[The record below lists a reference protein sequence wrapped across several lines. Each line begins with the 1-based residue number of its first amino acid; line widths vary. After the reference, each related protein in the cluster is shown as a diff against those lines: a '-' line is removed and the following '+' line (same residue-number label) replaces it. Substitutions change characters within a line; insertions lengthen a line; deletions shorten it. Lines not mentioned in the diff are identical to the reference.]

1 MNLRE
6 RILRQKDGK
15 VIFIDFFDDYQDGHV
30 RNILMELT
38 REGVLVRL
46 SKGVYYKPVRTRLGI
61 LYPEVEDVI
70 AAIAK
75 RDHAKILPTGNT
87 AMYQLGLTTQIP
99 MNYEFLTNGAARKL
113 TIDNRTITL
122 KHGVANNFAF
132 KGKLMPVVHQTM
144 RAIGAANIDETML
157 GQIRSLLQA
166 NPEPR
171 TIKHDM
177 QLLPAWERKIVGKLI
192 VKSEQCIIRA
202 C

>member
-132 KGKLMPVVHQTM
+132 KGKLMPVVHQAM

-166 NPEPR
+166 NPEPK

-177 QLLPAWERKIVGKLI
+177 QLLPAWERKIVQSLI
-192 VKSEQCIIRA
+192 
-202 C
+202 

>member
-1 MNLRE
+1 
-6 RILRQKDGK
+6 
-15 VIFIDFFDDYQDGHV
+15 
-30 RNILMELT
+30 MELEK
-38 REGVLVRL
+38 EGVLLRL
-46 SKGVYYKPVRTRLGI
+46 SPGVYYLPIKTRLGI

-132 KGKLMPVVHQTM
+132 KGKLMPVVHQAM

-166 NPEPR
+166 NPEPK
-171 TIKHDM
+171 TMKHDM
-177 QLLPAWERKIVGKLI
+177 QLLPAWERKIVQSMI
-192 VKSEQCIIRA
+192 
-202 C
+202 

>member
-15 VIFIDFFDDYQDGHV
+15 VIFIDFFDNYQEGHV

-38 REGVLVRL
+38 REDVLVRL

-61 LYPEVEDVI
+61 LYPEVEEVI
-70 AAIAK
+70 SAVAK
-75 RDHAKILPTGNT
+75 RDHALILPTGNT

-113 TIDNRTITL
+113 KIDNRTITL

-132 KGKLMPVVHQTM
+132 KGKLMPVVHQAM

-157 GQIRSLLQA
+157 GQILNLLQA

-171 TIKHDM
+171 TIKHDI
-177 QLLPAWERKIVGKLI
+177 QLLPAWERKII
-192 VKSEQCIIRA
+192 QAMI
-202 C
+202 

>member
-132 KGKLMPVVHQTM
+132 KGKLMPVVHQAM

-171 TIKHDM
+171 TMKHDM
-177 QLLPAWERKIVGKLI
+177 QLLPAWERKIVQSLI
-192 VKSEQCIIRA
+192 
-202 C
+202 

>member
-132 KGKLMPVVHQTM
+132 KGKLMPVVHQAM
-144 RAIGAANIDETML
+144 RAIGTANIDETML

-171 TIKHDM
+171 TMKHDM

-192 VKSEQCIIRA
+192 VKSE
-202 C
+202 

>member
-132 KGKLMPVVHQTM
+132 KGKLMPVVHQAM

-171 TIKHDM
+171 TIKHDT
-177 QLLPAWERKIVGKLI
+177 QLLPAWERKIVQSMI
-192 VKSEQCIIRA
+192 
-202 C
+202 

>member
-132 KGKLMPVVHQTM
+132 KGKLMPVVHQAM

-166 NPEPR
+166 NPEPK

-177 QLLPAWERKIVGKLI
+177 QLLPAWERKIVQSMI
-192 VKSEQCIIRA
+192 
-202 C
+202 

>member
-132 KGKLMPVVHQTM
+132 KGKLMPVVHQAM

-192 VKSEQCIIRA
+192 VKS
-202 C
+202 

>member
-132 KGKLMPVVHQTM
+132 KGKLMPVVHQAM

-192 VKSEQCIIRA
+192 VKSE
-202 C
+202 

>member
-6 RILRQKDGK
+6 RIIRQKDGK
-15 VIFIDFFDDYQDGHV
+15 VIFVDFFDDYQDGHV

-132 KGKLMPVVHQTM
+132 KGKLMPVVHQAM

-166 NPEPR
+166 NPEPK

-192 VKSEQCIIRA
+192 VKSE
-202 C
+202 

>member
-38 REGVLVRL
+38 RVGVLVRL

-113 TIDNRTITL
+113 TIDNRTSTL

-132 KGKLMPVVHQTM
+132 KGKLMPVVHQAM

-177 QLLPAWERKIVGKLI
+177 QLLPAWERKII
-192 VKSEQCIIRA
+192 QSMI
-202 C
+202 

>member
-15 VIFIDFFDDYQDGHV
+15 VIFIDFFENYQEGHV

-38 REGVLVRL
+38 REGILVRL

-70 AAIAK
+70 GAIAK
-75 RDHAKILPTGNT
+75 RDHAMILPTGNT
-87 AMYQLGLTTQIP
+87 AMYQLGLTMQIP

-113 TIDNRTITL
+113 KIDNRTITL

-132 KGKLMPVVHQTM
+132 KGKLMPVVHQAM
-144 RAIGAANIDETML
+144 RAIGAANMDETML

-171 TIKHDM
+171 TIKHDI
-177 QLLPAWERKIVGKLI
+177 QLLPAWERKII
-192 VKSEQCIIRA
+192 QAMI
-202 C
+202 

>member
-15 VIFIDFFDDYQDGHV
+15 VIFVDFFDDYQDGHV

-113 TIDNRTITL
+113 SIDNRTITL

-132 KGKLMPVVHQTM
+132 KGKLMPVVHQAM

-157 GQIRSLLQA
+157 GQIRSQLQA

-171 TIKHDM
+171 TRKHDM
-177 QLLPAWERKIVGKLI
+177 QLLPAWERKIVQSMI
-192 VKSEQCIIRA
+192 
-202 C
+202 

>member
-132 KGKLMPVVHQTM
+132 KGKLMPVVHQAM
-144 RAIGAANIDETML
+144 RAIGAANIDETRL

-192 VKSEQCIIRA
+192 VKSE
-202 C
+202 

>member
-132 KGKLMPVVHQTM
+132 KGKLMPVVHQAM

-171 TIKHDM
+171 TMKHDT
-177 QLLPAWERKIVGKLI
+177 QLLPAWERKIVQSLI
-192 VKSEQCIIRA
+192 
-202 C
+202 

>member
-132 KGKLMPVVHQTM
+132 KGKLMPVVHQAM

-171 TIKHDM
+171 TIKHDT
-177 QLLPAWERKIVGKLI
+177 QLLPAWERKIVQSLI
-192 VKSEQCIIRA
+192 
-202 C
+202 

>member
-132 KGKLMPVVHQTM
+132 KGKLMPVVHQAM

-171 TIKHDM
+171 TMKHDM
-177 QLLPAWERKIVGKLI
+177 QLLPAWERKIVQSMI
-192 VKSEQCIIRA
+192 
-202 C
+202 

>member
-1 MNLRE
+1 MKMNLRE

-15 VIFIDFFDDYQDGHV
+15 VIFIDFFDNYQEGHV

-38 REGVLVRL
+38 REDVLVRL

-61 LYPEVEDVI
+61 LYPEVEEVI
-70 AAIAK
+70 SAVAK
-75 RDHAKILPTGNT
+75 RDHALILPTGNT

-113 TIDNRTITL
+113 KIDNRTITL

-132 KGKLMPVVHQTM
+132 KGKLMPVVHQAM

-157 GQIRSLLQA
+157 GQILNLLQA

-171 TIKHDM
+171 TIKHDI
-177 QLLPAWERKIVGKLI
+177 QLLPAWERKII
-192 VKSEQCIIRA
+192 QAMI
-202 C
+202 

>member
-132 KGKLMPVVHQTM
+132 KGKLMPVVHQAM

-166 NPEPR
+166 NPEPK

-177 QLLPAWERKIVGKLI
+177 QLIPAWERKIVQSMI
-192 VKSEQCIIRA
+192 
-202 C
+202 

>member
-132 KGKLMPVVHQTM
+132 KGKLMPVVHQAM

-177 QLLPAWERKIVGKLI
+177 QLLPAWERKIVQSMI
-192 VKSEQCIIRA
+192 
-202 C
+202 

>member
-99 MNYEFLTNGAARKL
+99 MNYEFLTNGAAREL

-132 KGKLMPVVHQTM
+132 KGKLMPVVHQAM

-177 QLLPAWERKIVGKLI
+177 QLLTAWERKIVEKLI
-192 VKSEQCIIRA
+192 ENS
-202 C
+202 

>member
-132 KGKLMPVVHQTM
+132 KGKLMPVVHQAM

-171 TIKHDM
+171 TMKHDM

-192 VKSEQCIIRA
+192 VKSE
-202 C
+202 

>member
-38 REGVLVRL
+38 REGELVRL

-132 KGKLMPVVHQTM
+132 KGKLMPVVHQAM

-192 VKSEQCIIRA
+192 VKSE
-202 C
+202 

>member
-132 KGKLMPVVHQTM
+132 KGKLMPVVHQAM

-166 NPEPR
+166 NPEPK

-177 QLLPAWERKIVGKLI
+177 QLLPAWERKLLN
-192 VKSEQCIIRA
+192 Q
-202 C
+202 